1 MRIERVSVIG
11 GGLMGSGI
19 AQVIAEAGYP
29 VIVVEVN
36 EEKLKKTLDI
46 ISNNL
51 DLKVKKGKCTLEH
64 VQKTL
69 SLINGQTEI
78 ETVMNSDL
86 IIEAIPEELGAKQSL
101 FKHLDELVQPNCIL
115 ASNTSGL
122 SIAALGSVTKRPEKV
137 IGFHFF
143 YPATVMKLVE
153 VIPSIVTSKQTY
165 DQMVNF
171 SKDIGKNPVRCPD
184 YPGFL
189 VNRIL
194 IPMVNEAINC
204 VMEGARPSDVDEAM
218 ELGANHRM
226 GPIKLADFVGLDVL
240 LATMKGLYEG
250 FSDSKYRPSP
260 LLKKMVESGNLGR
273 KTGRGFYLY
282 DEKGNI
288 IGTSI

>member
-1 MRIERVSVIG
+1 
-11 GGLMGSGI
+11 MGSGI